1 MANTNEKRTGPSEV
15 EQGKNANEMFDA
27 TDDIPEVRNETK
39 AEKTQD
45 DLDRGEELYTGFG
58 FGNKTYDTSNVT
70 STQPT
75 TASTTSTTAAGNP
88 SAKTNELDRSSVIS
102 IEQAHPTVDST
113 EVKLNEKVTGQS
125 QTTGSTSEA
134 TSSVI
139 SNDLTP
145 NLDLDGRSDVAM
157 FQIPNQENEEFV
169 NKRLTDAKRS
179 GKATG
184 QSQTTDT
191 SSGSFTVPVPENA
204 SHREPAA
211 QAEPPI
217 AVAPAANTARIEN
230 EDGLTD
236 PIIEDSTDDTNTSVN
251 STGQEHHTLES
262 TEAKQNASYTAKEK
276 SHTVDTSVNTTTQTT
291 TDKSYQVIHTND
303 TTAPSQT
310 HVITSTDTTTSYDP
324 TDERKVDWD
333 SPSVHTIRSTV
344 TTTDATHRTPTS
356 KETLDTIPV
365 EKDTRIVIES
375 QGGDVAY
382 QTDHISGLSSAAT
395 HHAGIKTSPSH
406 PYVNSTSEASSVIST
421 GQAPHPVIST
431 GAKRSGETQRT
442 STDQVHLYGRDSIH
456 HPYHNEQTPDYELSD
471 VYYTHTEAKAPL
483 IHPTTHQALDHYEII
498 PIKKHY
504 KAQHKQKKS
513 LGIPWGK
520 VAIGVVATLGAIGL
534 VSHLTDDD
542 DDGYFWQ

>member
-1 MANTNEKRTGPSEV
+1 MANTNEKRTGPTEV

-39 AEKTQD
+39 AEKNQD

-58 FGNKTYDTSNVT
+58 FGNKTYDTSNVA
-70 STQPT
+70 STQ
-75 TASTTSTTAAGNP
+75 STTVSNAGTTAAGNP
-88 SAKTNELDRSSVIS
+88 SAKTNELDRSSAIS
-102 IEQAHPTVDST
+102 TEQAHPSVDST
-113 EVKLNEKVTGQS
+113 ETS
-125 QTTGSTSEA
+125 HTSAASTEA
-134 TSSVI
+134 KHSV
-139 SNDLTP
+139 
-145 NLDLDGRSDVAM
+145 
-157 FQIPNQENEEFV
+157 
-169 NKRLTDAKRS
+169 
-179 GKATG
+179 KATG
-184 QSQTTDT
+184 QSQTTGT

-217 AVAPAANTARIEN
+217 TVAPAANTARIEN

-236 PIIEDSTDDTNTSVN
+236 QIIEDSTDDTNTSVN
-251 STGQEHHTLES
+251 STGQAHHTLES
-262 TEAKQNASYTAKEK
+262 TEAKQNASYTPTEK
-276 SHTVDTSVNTTTQTT
+276 THTVDTSVNTTTETT
-291 TDKSYQVIHTND
+291 TDKPYQVIHTND

-382 QTDHISGLSSAAT
+382 QTDHINTRESAITRRPA
-395 HHAGIKTSPSH
+395 H
-406 PYVNSTSEASSVIST
+406 
-421 GQAPHPVIST
+421 QA
-431 GAKRSGETQRT
+431 
-442 STDQVHLYGRDSIH
+442 DSITSASQATVY
-456 HPYHNEQTPDYELSD
+456 PTSGQTYHNEQTPDYELSD

-542 DDGYFWQ
+542 DDGYFW

>member
-1 MANTNEKRTGPSEV
+1 MANTNEKRTGPTEV
-15 EQGKNANEMFDA
+15 DQGKNANEMFDA

-39 AEKTQD
+39 AEKTQN

-58 FGNKTYDTSNVT
+58 FGNKTYDTSNVA

-88 SAKTNELDRSSVIS
+88 SAKTTELDRSSAIS
-102 IEQAHPTVDST
+102 TEQAHPSVDST

-184 QSQTTDT
+184 QSQTTGT

-251 STGQEHHTLES
+251 STGQAHHTLES
-262 TEAKQNASYTAKEK
+262 TEAKQNASYTTKEK
-276 SHTVDTSVNTTTQTT
+276 SYTVDTSVNTTTQTT
-291 TDKSYQVIHTND
+291 TDKTYQVIHTND

-365 EKDTRIVIES
+365 EEETRIVIES

-382 QTDHISGLSSAAT
+382 QTDHINTRESAITRRPA
-395 HHAGIKTSPSH
+395 H
-406 PYVNSTSEASSVIST
+406 
-421 GQAPHPVIST
+421 QA
-431 GAKRSGETQRT
+431 
-442 STDQVHLYGRDSIH
+442 DSITSASQATVY
-456 HPYHNEQTPDYELSD
+456 PTSGQTYHNEQTPDYELSD